1 MSKFTLSNKIFE
13 MNLDAKELSVY
24 AYLCSLPSV
33 QDTLDNNS
41 TVKVKQSTIAQKC
54 GLRAVQTVSGII
66 SRLKSKGLVEPVRR
80 SVKANSHKGTYIYEV
95 KKIKTERDYFIV
107 DRHIFGSVNPRQM
120 MIYLFLC
127 KAYSVT
133 LCDSWNSYNDISE
146 QTGMKR
152 ETVIRTISE
161 LIEKKL
167 IIKSRRKSRENR
179 KVYVDNHYQI
189 IIFVQGKIKKK
200 RNTVHLS
207 LKLHSS
213 ILSLNT
219 YLNDKIHINISI
231 YKLKSQEKE
240 MIFFLTRGSPRN

>member
-66 SRLKSKGLVEPVRR
+66 SRIKSKGLVEPVRR

-95 KKIKTERDYFIV
+95 KKAKTENGYFIV
-107 DRHIFGSVNPRQM
+107 DRRVFGSINPRQM

-133 LCDSWNSYNDISE
+133 LCDSWNSYNDISRY
-146 QTGMKR
+146 TGMKR
-152 ETVIRTISE
+152 ETVIRTVSE
-161 LIEKKL
+161 LVEKKL
-167 IIKSRRKSRENR
+167 IVKSRRKSRENK

-200 RNTVHLS
+200 RNAVLLQT
-207 LKLHSS
+207 KLHFHLLSS
-213 ILSLNT
+213 NT
-219 YLNDKIHINISI
+219 YSDNINISI
-231 YKLKSQEKE
+231 NKVKCQVKPVKFCL
-240 MIFFLTRGSPRN
+240 IRGSPEN